1 MGIGVDVLAEP
12 SRSLSGDDSGFTVIS
27 DEESASG
34 VELLLA
40 VIPIPEGVDV
50 VDWEDGRGA
59 SGLDE

>member
-1 MGIGVDVLAEP
+1 MDVLAEP

-34 VELLLA
+34 VELLLVVV
-40 VIPIPEGVDV
+40 VIPIPEGVDA